1 MARKRLTNRAP
12 THNNDRRAA
21 QPPASYDWTPEHP
34 AYDQPDPEVDQY
46 LIDNDGNGTGSEPS
60 DFNEDVHP
68 GPYVN
73 SGHPAMPDEGEW
85 HPARKASAR
94 KQAFMKRRAAERKA
108 AKCIRIAQSLLG
120 EFASV
125 EAIEDQAVD
134 LMDLPDSQI
143 NATLDRLSATF
154 LADQND
160 PAGDTLAPMDD
171 AVIQAGGYYAD
182 EEAEDML
189 EAMIQEEAMITA
201 DIADDD
207 GEVEALLAEM
217 IELEGEEA
225 EAGSYCAEE
234 ETMLAEMIE
243 EANEVEANEFCAD
256 EVEANEFCA
265 DEEIADE
272 LMMAEHADIDMLAE
286 DPMGLAEEAE
296 MDDLLAELYA
306 GKFASDEKDADEKE
320 DKKAEEN
327 CADEDEKE
335 AEEAEASDE
344 KESSKKKASKQ
355 SPKRRKAS
363 KGPKSLGTVTKT
375 AASEL
380 NELAALWETA
390 PDVSGFFDS

>member
-1 MARKRLTNRAP
+1 MARNRLTNRAP

-94 KQAFMKRRAAERKA
+94 KQAFMKRKAAERKA

-160 PAGDTLAPMDD
+160 PAGDTLAPMND

-182 EEAEDML
+182 AEAEDML
-189 EAMIQEEAMITA
+189 EAMIQEEAMIHA

-207 GEVEALLAEM
+207 ADVEALLAEM
-217 IELEGEEA
+217 IMEGEEV
-225 EAGSYCAEE
+225 EAGEFCAEDA
-234 ETMLAEMIE
+234 MLAEMLE
-243 EANEVEANEFCAD
+243 EANEVEAGSHCAEEVDAGEFCA
-256 EVEANEFCA
+256 E
-265 DEEIADE
+265 DE
-272 LMMAEHADIDMLAE
+272 LMMSEHADIDMLAE

-306 GKFASDEKDADEKE
+306 GKYASDEKEDDKEADEK
-320 DKKAEEN
+320 
-327 CADEDEKE
+327 EDEKE
-335 AEEAEASDE
+335 AEEAEASDDE
-344 KESSKKKASKQ
+344 KESSKKKASLKPQ
-355 SPKRRKAS
+355 ARKAS
-363 KGPKSLGTVTKT
+363 KGPKSLGAVTKT

>member
-12 THNNDRRAA
+12 AQKRQRQAA

-34 AYDQPDPEVDQY
+34 AYNQPDPEVDQY

-60 DFNEDVHP
+60 DFNEDVHK

-73 SGHPAMPDEGEW
+73 SGHPAMPGESEEG
-85 HPARKASAR
+85 HPAKKASAR

-120 EFASV
+120 ESATV

-143 NATLDRLSATF
+143 QATLDRLSATF

-160 PAGDTLAPMDD
+160 PAGDALAPMEE
-171 AVIQAGGYYAD
+171 AVIQTEANEDEVESLLAEML
-182 EEAEDML
+182 EEANGVDAED
-189 EAMIQEEAMITA
+189 
-201 DIADDD
+201 
-207 GEVEALLAEM
+207 EVEALLAEM
-217 IELEGEEA
+217 IQEADEAPAVPSIPEAMVAELEEPVA
-225 EAGSYCAEE
+225 C
-234 ETMLAEMIE
+234 
-243 EANEVEANEFCAD
+243 EANEIEAPIANEEFIAD
-256 EVEANEFCA
+256 EVEG
-265 DEEIADE
+265 E
-272 LMMAEHADIDMLAE
+272 LGLDMLAE
-286 DPMGLAEEAE
+286 DPMGLTEEANE
-296 MDDLLAELYA
+296 MDELLATLYA
-306 GKFASDEKDADEKE
+306 GKFAKEEKKEGEDKEEAKEADEKE
-320 DKKAEEN
+320 D
-327 CADEDEKE
+327 DKE
-335 AEEAEASDE
+335 AEEAEASDDE
-344 KESSKKKASKQ
+344 KESSKKASLKPQ
-355 SPKRRKAS
+355 ARKAS